1 MKKRH
6 FFLNDKIYV
15 WPWKQENVRYDYLTN
30 QQEQFLKDHP
40 KAKVHEVRACLLDA
54 DNPEAMRKLKAEAKE
69 QVESMASMRRNTL
82 MPESKRDL
90 AVVVSQLGED
100 GAISLQVSKDR
111 LSYYNAVSAA
121 IQTEKLRISR
131 LIDVATTPEVI
142 QEVVNSC
149 RINEIKT
156 GAERF

>member
-1 MKKRH
+1 MRH
-6 FFLNDKIYV
+6 HIVENRLFAWPYNEDPKNICFLSED
-15 WPWKQENVRYDYLTN
+15 
-30 QQEQFLKDHP
+30 QEQFLKDHP

-111 LSYYNAVSAA
+111 LAYYNAVSTA

-131 LIDVATTPEVI
+131 LIDGATTPEAI
-142 QEVVNSC
+142 QEAVSSC
-149 RINEIKT
+149 RMNEIKT

>member
-1 MKKRH
+1 MRH
-6 FFLNDKIYV
+6 FVCNDNIYV
-15 WPWKQENVRYDYLTN
+15 WPWDQENTNFAYLSE

-40 KAKVHEVRACLLDA
+40 KAKVHEVLACLLDA
-54 DNPEAMRKLKAEAKE
+54 DNPEAMRKLRAEAKE
-69 QVESMASMRRNTL
+69 QVESMAAMRRNTL

-131 LIDVATTPEVI
+131 LIDVASTPEAI
-142 QEVVNSC
+142 QEAVGFC

-156 GAERF
+156 GTERF